1 MKSCTVYG
9 QYAIRINHK
18 FLTSAIFVTAQQ
30 GGGGFLPHQQR
41 LAAHRQA
48 HYLSNICMRNY
59 LKGTI
64 ASISADRFTDW
75 NQPRGRHGELPL
87 KAVISFHY
95 SYCHI
100 SQQNLKEGAEY
111 GRVLHT
117 CIMAAYNFIR
127 RGSEYEFQWG
137 HFKETAAFCSV
148 SVGWMHDW
156 NQLSS
161 GGCCLNLTRARPRSE
176 VRMRKLHFNRQ
187 HRHRFQGK

>member
-1 MKSCTVYG
+1 MTSGTVYG
-9 QYAIRINHK
+9 QYAISI
-18 FLTSAIFVTAQQ
+18 
-30 GGGGFLPHQQR
+30 FLPHQQC

-48 HYLSNICMRNY
+48 HYLSSICMRNY

-117 CIMAAYNFIR
+117 CIMAVYNIIR
-127 RGSEYEFQWG
+127 CGSEHEFQWG
-137 HFKETAAFCSV
+137 HFKETAAFALFPL
-148 SVGWMHDW
+148 VGYMTGT
-156 NQLSS
+156 SS
-161 GGCCLNLTRARPRSE
+161 ALVAAVLI
-176 VRMRKLHFNRQ
+176 
-187 HRHRFQGK
+187 